1 MQIFINHTAAFA
13 AGFVLDLLFGD
24 PHWLPHPIRLI
35 GNLIAA
41 LERKLNFRSGG
52 APEESHAGKQ
62 NRQTK
67 NDGKDDIYNRRNG
80 VRGTFLVLLVLAATI
95 LATALI
101 LLGAYRIH
109 PWLGLAV
116 EAVMTYQILA
126 AKSLR
131 DESMK
136 VYHSLKNEGLEA
148 GRKAVSMIVGR
159 DTDALNE
166 IGVTKAAVE
175 TVAEN
180 TSDGVVAPLLFLA
193 IGGAPLGFFYKAVNT
208 MDSMLG
214 YVEPPYKNIGLV
226 PAKADDVVN
235 YIPARLSA
243 LLMLAAGGLMGLDT
257 AAGWRIFRRDR
268 RKHASPN
275 SAQTESV
282 CAGLLGVRLAGDAWY
297 HGVLHKKE
305 YIGDAAREITH
316 EDIPRVCRLMT
327 VTAILALLL
336 SCGVKL
342 PLAL

>member
-1 MQIFINHTAAFA
+1 M
-13 AGFVLDLLFGD
+13 
-24 PHWLPHPIRLI
+24 
-35 GNLIAA
+35 
-41 LERKLNFRSGG
+41 
-52 APEESHAGKQ
+52 
-62 NRQTK
+62 
-67 NDGKDDIYNRRNG
+67 
-80 VRGTFLVLLVLAATI
+80 
-95 LATALI
+95 
-101 LLGAYRIH
+101 
-109 PWLGLAV
+109 
-116 EAVMTYQILA
+116 
-126 AKSLR
+126 
-131 DESMK
+131 
-136 VYHSLKNEGLEA
+136 
-148 GRKAVSMIVGR
+148 
-159 DTDALNE
+159 
-166 IGVTKAAVE
+166 
-175 TVAEN
+175 AEN

-193 IGGAPLGFFYKAVNT
+193 IGGASLGFFYKAVNT

-243 LLMLAAGGLMGLDT
+243 LLMLAAGSLMGLDT

-327 VTAILALLL
+327 VTAILTLLL

-342 PLAL
+342 PFAL